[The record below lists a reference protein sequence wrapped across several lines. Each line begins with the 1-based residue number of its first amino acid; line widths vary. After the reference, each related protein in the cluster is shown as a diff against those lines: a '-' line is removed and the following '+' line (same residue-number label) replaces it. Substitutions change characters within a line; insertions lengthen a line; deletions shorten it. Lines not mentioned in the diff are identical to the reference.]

1 MTRCFASL
9 AAALALVA
17 AVTDRVWAGAPTD
30 QVREYTDAVLKILE
44 DPALKTEDRKP
55 ERRAAVRKIATE
67 VFDVQETARRA
78 LRLFSSER
86 TVVPGGSGSSNRR
99 RAAPSPPTKRVGQP
113 TISIGAV
120 LTARCGAVVPTLG
133 GTRPGSAGALRAL
146 RRTVCG

>member
-55 ERRAAVRKIATE
+55 ERRAAVRKIA
-67 VFDVQETARRA
+67 DRK
-78 LRLFSSER
+78 S
-86 TVVPGGSGSSNRR
+86 VV
-99 RAAPSPPTKRVGQP
+99 
-113 TISIGAV
+113 
-120 LTARCGAVVPTLG
+120 
-133 GTRPGSAGALRAL
+133 
-146 RRTVCG
+146 

>member
-17 AVTDRVWAGAPTD
+17 AVTGPVWAGVPTD

-78 LRLFSSER
+78 LGPHWQQRTPQQREEFVQLFAELVEQTYISKIDLFGGERLRTRGEFLRESER
-86 TVVPGGSGSSNRR
+86 P
-99 RAAPSPPTKRVGQP
+99 
-113 TISIGAV
+113 
-120 LTARCGAVVPTLG
+120 
-133 GTRPGSAGALRAL
+133 
-146 RRTVCG
+146 RRTER